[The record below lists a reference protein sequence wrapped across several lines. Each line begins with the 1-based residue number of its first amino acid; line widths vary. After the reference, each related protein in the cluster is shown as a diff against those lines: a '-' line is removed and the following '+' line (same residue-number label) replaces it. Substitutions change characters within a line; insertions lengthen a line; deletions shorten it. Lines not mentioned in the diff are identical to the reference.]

1 MGARLKWGDIGRGK
15 SGRNGRK
22 NARED
27 NLQACRT
34 RHVVNFLLLALPAQA
49 LAQIATPA
57 PPSPDVLRV
66 THANDGGD
74 ESLRWAI
81 ERNNAAPGRYR
92 IEIDPA
98 GPPPYVIKPA
108 SALPAIKGPVQ
119 IEGMAW

>member
-1 MGARLKWGDIGRGK
+1 MGAPLEKLGDCPGE

-22 NARED
+22 KARED
-27 NLQACRT
+27 NLQACLT

-49 LAQIATPA
+49 LAQIATPG

-66 THANDGGD
+66 THINDGGD

-81 ERNNAAPGRYR
+81 ERSNAAPGRYR

-98 GPPPYVIKPA
+98 GPPPYVIKPT
-108 SALPAIKGPVQ
+108 SAL
-119 IEGMAW
+119 